1 MVNEKSIKW
10 IDKINLLIAAK
21 AAFSRVI
28 HVVVKKIKE
37 GGHRK
42 KITKENE
49 CQCHSNFR
57 TLSMHLRA
65 CVIINFFFLIEPFF
79 LIDRFSDI
87 DVLM

>member
-37 GGHRK
+37 GGIEK
-42 KITKENE
+42 KLPKKMNASVT
-49 CQCHSNFR
+49 R
-57 TLSMHLRA
+57 TFEL
-65 CVIINFFFLIEPFF
+65 
-79 LIDRFSDI
+79 
-87 DVLM
+87 